1 MNPKPS
7 IMGLFKDEDKA
18 VSAIHALAA
27 TPYSISKVHSP
38 IPSPK
43 VAAALKQPMS
53 KVGYFTLMGGIVGFF
68 FGFGLAIFT
77 ATQWSLIVGG
87 KPVVALVPFFIVGFE
102 CTILFAIFGNI
113 IGFIFLARLPD
124 YGGLRQYDPRCSGE
138 YFGILAD
145 CDEGQ
150 QTALAELFRKEGA
163 EVKIFEVL

>member
-27 TPYSISKVHSP
+27 TPYSINKVHSP
-38 IPSPK
+38 IPSSK

-77 ATQWSLIVGG
+77 ATQWSLIVSG

-124 YGGLRQYDPRCSGE
+124 YGDLRRYDPRCSGVH
-138 YFGILAD
+138 FGILAD

-150 QTALAELFRKEGA
+150 QTALAELFKKEGG
-163 EVKIFEVL
+163 EVNRFEVL